1 MPPANENVPEEGKQG
16 LPLKRT
22 VQTRVTLQVFT
33 KLDASVTCAM
43 NGIHAVAGVTVN
55 DGVGGLSIQTV
66 RVSTFT
72 LQLFVVVSVTVYVP
86 GAA

>member
-1 MPPANENVPEEGKQG
+1 MNEKAPEEGRQG

-22 VQTRVTLQVFT
+22 VQTRVTLQVFAR
-33 KLDASVTCAM
+33 LDPSVTWVV
-43 NGIHAVAGVTVN
+43 NGIHADVGVAVN
-55 DGVGGLSIQTV
+55 EGVGGFSIQTV

-86 GAA
+86 GAE